1 MGGDYLTT
9 SIGDMLLSTAATLK
23 TVSLD
28 STTMIAASTT
38 SGKIA
43 IIAGTSLD
51 MKSTG
56 KLSINSEEE
65 VDIDGEVINLN

>member
-1 MGGDYLTT
+1 MTLTTAESLGIISLKTT
-9 SIGDMLLSTAATLK
+9 SI
-23 TVSLD
+23 
-28 STTMIAASTT
+28 TTGTDGS
-38 SGKIA
+38 IA

-51 MKSTG
+51 MKSKG